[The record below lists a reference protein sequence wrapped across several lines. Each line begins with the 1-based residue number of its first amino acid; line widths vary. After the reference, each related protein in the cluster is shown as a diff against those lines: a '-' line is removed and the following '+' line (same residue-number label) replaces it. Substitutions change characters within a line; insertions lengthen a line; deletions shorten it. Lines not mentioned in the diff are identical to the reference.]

1 VLRAGLRASATSR
14 ASDVTCLG
22 FIPADP
28 KDPRLKVAGAVC
40 GADGKVDIEAYEDIM
55 QCWAGEPPPE
65 AHPDSN
71 HPGVRAGEGIPQ
83 GLHIWDDVR
92 AGKGGSSAG
101 WVAAKDKPGPRGNV
115 IKMNK
120 RFNIRTCGSWRL
132 AFLLARLQHHIWEHG
147 DLPVSRVPLHLIGS
161 PAKGS
166 PAKRLLRRRSSGE
179 SQGKSPGK
187 SSPTKRLIRRQ
198 SSGSQGS
205 PRKRL
210 RRTTSDG
217 KDESAEKAG
226 RPLKRQ
232 RSDENGTKSGEKLW
246 PGAGGSSG
254 KLSSVLDRIRARVA
268 LSEESK

>member
-14 ASDVTCLG
+14 AADVTCLG

-65 AHPDSN
+65 AHPDPN
-71 HPGVRAGEGIPQ
+71 HPGVRAGEGSPQ

-101 WVAAKDKPGPRGNV
+101 WVAAKDKQGPRGNM

-147 DLPVSRVPLHLIGS
+147 DVPASRVPLHLIGS

-166 PAKRLLRRRSSGE
+166 PSKRLLRRRSSAE
-179 SQGKSPGK
+179 SQGASPGK
-187 SSPTKRLIRRQ
+187 ASPTKRLLRRQ
-198 SSGSQGS
+198 SSGSH
-205 PRKRL
+205 
-210 RRTTSDG
+210 
-217 KDESAEKAG
+217 ESAEKAG

-232 RSDENGTKSGEKLW
+232 RSNENGTKSGEKLW

-254 KLSSVLDRIRARVA
+254 KLTSVLDRIRARVA